1 MAKPSLPNEFNDLEP
16 FAGWALPTER
26 ERNHK
31 RINSQ
36 MSEIQALYD
45 TMVPRMGAIME
56 YLNKLPID
64 GMPED
69 AQRLFHMTLSLA
81 EVAPAASRHL
91 LGSDLG
97 RILAGREGVPDWV
110 VRHPARC
117 EKQHPFA
124 QRGGIEADRRAQL
137 A

>member
-69 AQRLFHMTLSLA
+69 AQRLFDMTLSLA
-81 EVAPAASRHL
+81 EVAPAVEFYQQPRVIDGFPAERFIPIDV
-91 LGSDLG
+91 SDMT
-97 RILAGREGVPDWV
+97 PT
-110 VRHPARC
+110 
-117 EKQHPFA
+117 
-124 QRGGIEADRRAQL
+124 
-137 A
+137 